1 MLKNDFYGKE
11 ITTMMILHSKLF
23 SADKIFCGIFVILT
37 SILLRHYFIQ
47 TPIPNTPIANFKS
60 FNDVLQGD
68 HDCLFYNQ
76 IRPINSGQFPEYEDV
91 TPRQMVNSKYLF
103 HGSVR
108 WANNVREWQSRLL
121 DNINEFPQFL
131 FSGRQVVGSE
141 TIDRA
146 LVYQHWTTFKFI
158 ANYSNFISIDNLHMC
173 QYILLFFPLEE
184 YDPNIAETHKFFT
197 KTYLP
202 NYGVPLVQNTVS
214 YPMILKC
221 AELDGSDEG
230 VQVVMNDD
238 EALQWKKK
246 TLCLDWIQQKYIP
259 PNPFSTADVN
269 FYIHAN
275 KSYSFIGVSPEIYL
289 EVGSINSKA
298 DNTFWLSHFE
308 GIIKSITSHI
318 TRVSNYSGFVCFDAV
333 RDDYGQWLVVDIN
346 VRLCGGHHH
355 FMIANIMLD
364 RHYNFWQYL
373 DYLPTRQGITCEIL
387 MQRMEQKNKQSICKA
402 LITSVV
408 TRNDHCVSRFM
419 LFGTSLKN
427 LPECFPSGIF
437 NWSRFDPWH
446 LRITSDNRMMN
457 DMMPIYLLKDF

>member
-1 MLKNDFYGKE
+1 
-11 ITTMMILHSKLF
+11 
-23 SADKIFCGIFVILT
+23 
-37 SILLRHYFIQ
+37 
-47 TPIPNTPIANFKS
+47 
-60 FNDVLQGD
+60 
-68 HDCLFYNQ
+68 
-76 IRPINSGQFPEYEDV
+76 
-91 TPRQMVNSKYLF
+91 
-103 HGSVR
+103 
-108 WANNVREWQSRLL
+108 
-121 DNINEFPQFL
+121 
-131 FSGRQVVGSE
+131 
-141 TIDRA
+141 
-146 LVYQHWTTFKFI
+146 
-158 ANYSNFISIDNLHMC
+158 
-173 QYILLFFPLEE
+173 
-184 YDPNIAETHKFFT
+184 
-197 KTYLP
+197 
-202 NYGVPLVQNTVS
+202 
-214 YPMILKC
+214 MILKC

-308 GIIKSITSHI
+308 DIIKSITSHI
-318 TRVSNYSGFVCFDAV
+318 TRVSNYSGFVCFDSV

-387 MQRMEQKNKQSICKA
+387 MQRMEQRNKQSICKA

-419 LFGTSLKN
+419 LFGTSLKICRN
-427 LPECFPSGIF
+427 VFHPVSLIGVVSILGIF
-437 NWSRFDPWH
+437 ALHR
-446 LRITSDNRMMN
+446 TTE
-457 DMMPIYLLKDF
+457 